1 MNNTFITTLAN
12 HPLKHLNYLWQNSQ
26 FFYKILFNYTY
37 FRHYFIMKKVT
48 VIELSEQTGLT
59 RSQIYYLNRTHKL
72 INLEGK
78 INLEDALRIITTL
91 NIKKI
96 KPTDDKK
103 FRHIL
108 NILHLQNI
116 ALQKQLDLAHER
128 EKNYLAEL
136 ASYRQNLAP
145 KTTLHPPTFE
155 GDKQALL
162 ENNGVDTDEN
172 SQKSMQSES
181 EYQICLDSHQSIN
194 KQTKSVSEVE
204 SNPISTESIYNE
216 MTLPESKNWD
226 TRPKNESTEK
236 SDGAVNGT
244 LFPTC
249 DDTKLLLNKNRQE
262 KPTAQLAKT
271 NSAKLIYPNPI
282 QTKQKVG
289 LPTDQLITDQ
299 DNLYKKDPHDYEY

>member
-59 RSQIYYLNRTHKL
+59 RSQIYYLNRKHKL

-91 NIKKI
+91 KIKKI
-96 KPTDDKK
+96 KLNDDKN

-108 NILHLQNI
+108 NTLHLQNI

-145 KTTLHPPTFE
+145 KTTLHSPTFE
-155 GDKQALL
+155 GDKQTLL

-181 EYQICLDSHQSIN
+181 EYQACLDSYQSIN

-216 MTLPESKNWD
+216 MTLPKSKSWD
-226 TRPKNESTEK
+226 ISPKIEGTEK
-236 SDGAVNGT
+236 SDDAVNGT
-244 LFPTC
+244 HFPTC
-249 DDTKLLLNKNRQE
+249 DDTKPLLNKNRHK
-262 KPTAQLAKT
+262 KPTAPIANTKST
-271 NSAKLIYPNPI
+271 KLIYPSPI
-282 QTKQKVG
+282 PKKQKVG
-289 LPTDQLITDQ
+289 LPTDQLIKNQ
-299 DNLYKKDPHDYEY
+299 DNLYKKDPHDYEH